1 MYEFRDRT
9 LGFESKLRELFN
21 ELRTIIGDDSLGNQV
36 NRFNKLARQACP
48 LKLRLQL
55 VQPKTAK
62 AFFEQLNDLLM
73 RRDEDWFED
82 DFQNAR
88 PVQLAPR

>member
-36 NRFNKLARQACP
+36 NRFNKLAR
-48 LKLRLQL
+48 
-55 VQPKTAK
+55 
-62 AFFEQLNDLLM
+62 
-73 RRDEDWFED
+73 
-82 DFQNAR
+82 
-88 PVQLAPR
+88 

>member
-9 LGFESKLRELFN
+9 LGLESKLRELFN

-55 VQPKTAK
+55 I
-62 AFFEQLNDLLM
+62 
-73 RRDEDWFED
+73 
-82 DFQNAR
+82 
-88 PVQLAPR
+88 